1 MNLQKNAPPTLNS
14 FSFLIVTAAKD
25 ENRLREAYR
34 SIRVQYPENE
44 IVVVYDNTP
53 AVLLDNQDLN
63 LVEIS
68 TTERVYVSRGYNLA
82 LNNCSKPYFVFL
94 HDDTF
99 IAPNFL
105 ENMIPHISETQF
117 CNFTTIEPP
126 LFGNTDSIAAPI
138 RDFGRS
144 LDTFVVEDFNKYAE
158 EHIQTLRQKTIE
170 APYGGFFMAGS
181 TASILSVGGFDE
193 TFQPYFFED
202 SDLMVRLY
210 LANFR
215 FIQVLDSIAYHM
227 VSLTSRGGPESQIA
241 EEITHKLFVKKW
253 KIEFEYFKNYTMLQ
267 GIPYARIP
275 VKILHTNC
283 PQDFQD
289 YLQLISEESP
299 IEVLVDGLKITQE
312 EVAYLRSLSYI
323 IKSIEE
329 PGKYQV
335 GSLQI
340 QYK

>member
-1 MNLQKNAPPTLNS
+1 MSLQKNAPPTLNS

-34 SIRVQYPENE
+34 SIRIQYPENE

-63 LVEIS
+63 LVEIP

-158 EHIQTLRQKTIE
+158 EHIQTLGQKTIE

-227 VSLTSRGGPESQIA
+227 VSLTSRGSSESEIA
-241 EEITHKLFVKKW
+241 QVTTHKIFLKKW
-253 KIEFEYFKNYTMLQ
+253 KVEFEYFKNYTMLQ

-289 YLQLISEESP
+289 YLELISEESP

-329 PGKYQV
+329 PGNYQV

>member
-1 MNLQKNAPPTLNS
+1 MSLQKNALPTLDN

-25 ENRLREAYR
+25 KNRLKEAYR
-34 SIRVQYPENE
+34 SIRLQYPENE
-44 IVVVYDNTP
+44 IVVVYDNTT
-53 AVLLDNQDLN
+53 AVLLNNQDSN
-63 LVEIS
+63 LVEIP

-82 LNNCSKPYFVFL
+82 LGSCSKPYFVFL

-105 ENMIPHISETQF
+105 ENIIPHISETRF

-126 LFGNTDSIAAPI
+126 LFGNSDTIATPK

-144 LDTFVVEDFNKYAE
+144 LDTFIVEDFNKYVE
-158 EHIQTLRQKTIE
+158 EYVQTLEQKTVE

-215 FIQVLDSIAYHM
+215 FIQVLDSIVYHM
-227 VSLTSRGGPESQIA
+227 VSLTSRGSDESEVA
-241 EEITHKLFVKKW
+241 HITTRKIFLKKW
-253 KIEFEYFKNYTMLQ
+253 KVEFEYFKNYTMLQ
-267 GIPYARIP
+267 AIPYARVP
-275 VKILHTNC
+275 VKIVHTNC
-283 PQDFQD
+283 SQDFQD
-289 YLQLISEESP
+289 YLELISEESP

-312 EVAYLRSLSYI
+312 EVAYLQSLSYI

-329 PGKYQV
+329 PGTYQV